1 MTSNSSSFETIWTRL
16 LTTALVGT
24 ARQQAESW
32 AGTGELD
39 SVLLSIQQQPDGD
52 REGQLLS
59 AAACV
64 TGYRQVGL
72 QPARLPQQAVAPL
85 VAVDLPPCS
94 PEAGRIL
101 SDLFRRRQ
109 SELISEWC
117 VLAARAGKRAPD
129 ILLPKLLE
137 AGRKSQDF
145 AFEILPVL
153 GHRGVWLAAQNPA
166 WRYVDMSDPEEIWRT
181 GERFH
186 RLLLLRYLRVT
197 DPATAREFVASTW
210 KEETARERAAQL
222 KVLRTGLSIEDE
234 PFLESALDDR
244 AKAVRSASVELLSCL
259 ASSRF
264 VSRMTARAQA
274 ILTLKPGQGWRS
286 RTRLSLILPEAL
298 DDAAVRDGVAL
309 DARDKGKR
317 RSDWAD
323 AILSAVPPSTWS
335 RQWQCQPDKAIQHA
349 IASDWDELLV
359 NAWIRATQRN
369 RDERW
374 AFALLQHDE
383 SRADLIN
390 CLSPPL
396 RGQVVT
402 EQIAGKDPLTGLAWA
417 AAVNAQWDQDTS
429 RNILKRLHCCY
440 RSLDQILDSSPSQFS
455 GRVLPA
461 TKRQISQLGMR
472 MSPSVLTMTYPFDRW
487 PDRYRYWAMLSG
499 ELETVLSQRLVMQ
512 KEIQDE

>member
-16 LTTALVGT
+16 LTAALVGT

-94 PEAGRIL
+94 PAAEWRL
-101 SDLFRRRQ
+101 SDSFRRRRHG
-109 SELISEWC
+109 LVSEWC

-145 AFEILPVL
+145 AFEILPIL

-166 WRYVDMSDPEEIWRT
+166 WNYADMSDPEQTWRT
-181 GERFH
+181 GDRFH

-197 DPATAREFVASTW
+197 NPITAREFVQATW

-222 KVLRTGLSIEDE
+222 KIFHTGLSMGDE
-234 PFLESALDDR
+234 PLLEEALDDR
-244 AKAVRSASVELLSCL
+244 AKTVKAAAAGLLSRL
-259 ASSRF
+259 APSRF

-274 ILTLKPGQGWRS
+274 MLTLEQGRGWRS
-286 RTRLSLILPEAL
+286 RPRLSLTLPEEL
-298 DDAAVRDGVAL
+298 DDAALRDGVAL

-323 AILSAVPPSTWS
+323 AILSPTFYLEPAVAVP
-335 RQWQCQPDKAIQHA
+335 
-349 IASDWDELLV
+349 
-359 NAWIRATQRN
+359 
-369 RDERW
+369 
-374 AFALLQHDE
+374 
-383 SRADLIN
+383 
-390 CLSPPL
+390 
-396 RGQVVT
+396 
-402 EQIAGKDPLTGLAWA
+402 
-417 AAVNAQWDQDTS
+417 AQ
-429 RNILKRLHCCY
+429 
-440 RSLDQILDSSPSQFS
+440 
-455 GRVLPA
+455 
-461 TKRQISQLGMR
+461 
-472 MSPSVLTMTYPFDRW
+472 
-487 PDRYRYWAMLSG
+487 
-499 ELETVLSQRLVMQ
+499 
-512 KEIQDE
+512 